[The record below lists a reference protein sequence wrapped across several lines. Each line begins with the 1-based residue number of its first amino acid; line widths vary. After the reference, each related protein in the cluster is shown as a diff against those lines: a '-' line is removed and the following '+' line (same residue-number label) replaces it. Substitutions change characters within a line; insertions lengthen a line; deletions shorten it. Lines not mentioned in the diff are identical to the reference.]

1 MLTNDEAVLR
11 CFDWASS
18 KGYIMNFRIDG
29 QTARFRIDKA
39 ELECL
44 CSGMSISQLTHL
56 TADQVL
62 GVVIEPAE
70 MATVLSLSWDNQT
83 LRLAANICDLY
94 ALRDALP
101 QREGLKQKT
110 PINDEVSLDLCL
122 EVDIRSQK
130 RKRD

>member
-1 MLTNDEAVLR
+1 
-11 CFDWASS
+11 
-18 KGYIMNFRIDG
+18 MNFRIDG
-29 QTARFRIDKA
+29 QTARFRIYKA

-83 LRLAANICDLY
+83 LRLAANIGDLH

-110 PINDEVSLDLCL
+110 PVNDEVSLDLCL

-130 RKRD
+130 RHRD